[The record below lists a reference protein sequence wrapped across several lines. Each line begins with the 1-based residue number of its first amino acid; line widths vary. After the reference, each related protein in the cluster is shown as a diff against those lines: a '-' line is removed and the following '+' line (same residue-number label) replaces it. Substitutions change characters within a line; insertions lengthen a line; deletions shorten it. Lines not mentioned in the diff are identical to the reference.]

1 MYRVVVAADPNVETA
16 NEAAEAL
23 TSLPCAPEDIDVT
36 ILDVFEEFE
45 VADAGGRVRSED
57 VFDPTN
63 FSDGAVAVTK
73 TLDRFDPVIRA
84 EHGDPADRILSVAR
98 DLDADLIVMSGRKRS
113 PTGKAVF
120 GSVVQ
125 SVLLNTDR
133 PVLVAMEDR

>member
-1 MYRVVVAADPNVETA
+1 MHRVVVAADPNVETA
-16 NEAAEAL
+16 NEAAEAF
-23 TSLPCAPEDIDVT
+23 TSLPCTSEDVEVT
-36 ILDVFEEFE
+36 IL
-45 VADAGGRVRSED
+45 D

-73 TLDRFDPVIRA
+73 ALDRFDPVIRA
-84 EHGDPADRILSVAR
+84 DHGDPANRILSVAR
-98 DLDADLIVMSGRKRS
+98 DLDADLIVISGRKRS

-125 SVLLNTDR
+125 SVLLDTDR